1 MIQHQNVIIII
12 QRYSN
17 IRADNPDAQEIFQDQ
32 RRYLKMTFATKSQIY
47 ILEPPLTV
55 DLSIIIKLISKV
67 GEQNVGPQRTII
79 LMQQFTKLVID
90 FDVKTIREKR

>member
-32 RRYLKMTFATKSQIY
+32 KSQIY

-90 FDVKTIREKR
+90 FDVKTIREKC